1 MVTKSF
7 DWIDEVRAK
16 LSQDLKTR
24 RRNSKECV
32 IETSAKWRVK
42 RKREEMDLKVRRK
55 KLSGCFRKR
64 AT

>member
-32 IETSAKWRVK
+32 IEQAQSA
-42 RKREEMDLKVRRK
+42 ETRRNGSESAAK
-55 KLSGCFRKR
+55 E
-64 AT
+64 A